1 MSDSS
6 PTSATDEQSLSDWG
20 DESGLTDFAVVGTDT
35 GVGKT
40 VVTAGLV
47 GWLRAAGFDA
57 RGIKPVQTG
66 YPPDDDAGFVAEAC
80 GSPDAATCLDRLEPA
95 LAPAVAAD
103 QEGVALSY
111 ESIRSE
117 CEQAVASGSLSV
129 VEGIGGLRV
138 PLAADAEVVDLIAD
152 LDRPALVVAR
162 SGLGTLNHSALT
174 VEALERR
181 GCRVHG
187 IVLNEY
193 EGSSVAERTNSE
205 VLEEM
210 TGCPVWTLPPLSLS
224 DPTQAVT
231 GVREHLPVDVFP
243 EC

>member
-1 MSDSS
+1 MTA
-6 PTSATDEQSLSDWG
+6 PSADDLSAD
-20 DESGLTDFAVVGTDT
+20 DVTDFAVVGTDT

-47 GWLRAAGFDA
+47 GWLRDSGVAARA
-57 RGIKPVQTG
+57 VKPVQTG

-80 GSPDAATCLDRLEPA
+80 GSDDAAICLERLEPP

-103 QEGVALSY
+103 REDVDLSY
-111 ESIRSE
+111 ERIRGG
-117 CEQAVASGSLSV
+117 CEDALADTPVGV

-138 PLAADAEVVDLIAD
+138 PLAGDAEVVDLIAD
-152 LDRPALVVAR
+152 LDVPALVVAR

-187 IVLNEY
+187 ILLNEY
-193 EGSSVAERTNSE
+193 EGASVAERTNPE
-205 VLEEM
+205 TLREM
-210 TGCPVWTLPPLSLS
+210 TGCPVWTLPPLSLEV
-224 DPTQAVT
+224 PRAAVA
-231 GVREHLPVDVFP
+231 GVRERLPNDAVP
-243 EC
+243 GT